1 MVEKGSNIE
10 KGLIAAKVATKAI
23 VSIIPVLGSSI
34 TSVWS
39 DIEATQAKRKLE
51 RLEEFYFELKKDVEG
66 IQDKISS
73 SYTAQPDFLDIFE
86 LTARYIVNER
96 NEEKRAS
103 FRNILVNSIVS
114 EDCSYDKT
122 EKYLRIV
129 EQMNNLEILILKV
142 LVNPSKYNTQQGDII
157 KDPNERNPDETAS
170 NSTYRTFYNGVYE
183 FTDILSKLIMIPQD
197 DIDEAIYF
205 LESNR
210 LVMDKSSNYKLQTN
224 GNPIHI
230 LDDKLTSKGKDFV
243 SFIMRR

>member
-1 MVEKGSNIE
+1 MVEKGRTI
-10 KGLIAAKVATKAI
+10 KRGLVAAKGIVAM
-23 VSIIPVLGSSI
+23 IPVLGGTI

-39 DIEATQAKRKLE
+39 DIEAIQAKRKFE
-51 RLEEFYFELKKDVEG
+51 RLEEFYLELKKDIEG
-66 IQDKISS
+66 IQAKISD
-73 SYTAQPDFLDIFE
+73 SYTAQPDFLDMFE
-86 LTARYIVNER
+86 LTAKYIVNER
-96 NEEKRAS
+96 NEEKRVS
-103 FRNILVNSIVS
+103 FKNILVNSIIS

-142 LVNPSKYNTQQGDII
+142 LVNPSKYNMQQGDII
-157 KDPNERNPDETAS
+157 KNPNNTS
-170 NSTYRTFYNGVYE
+170 NAVYRTVYSLVYE
-183 FTDILSKLIMIPQD
+183 FKKVLSELTMIPEE

-210 LVMDKSSNYKLQTN
+210 LVMDKTSNYRLQTN

-243 SFIMRR
+243 SFIVRK

>member
-1 MVEKGSNIE
+1 MTEKGKNIE
-10 KGLIAAKVATKAI
+10 RGLVAAKGIVAM
-23 VSIIPVLGSSI
+23 IPVLGGTI

-39 DIEATQAKRKLE
+39 DIEAIQAKRKFE
-51 RLEEFYFELKKDVEG
+51 RLEEFYLELKKDVDE
-66 IQDKISS
+66 IHNKISS
-73 SYTAQPDFLDIFE
+73 SYTSQPDFLDIFE
-86 LTARYIVNER
+86 LTAKYIVNER
-96 NEEKRAS
+96 SEEKRAS

-142 LVNPSKYNTQQGDII
+142 LVNPSKYNNKKGNII

-197 DIDEAIYF
+197 DINEAIYF

-243 SFIMRR
+243 LFIMRR